1 MKSDAVPT
9 FSVSQIPFSAPGSL
23 LNLSPVLGENAVSP
37 DVHLITHRGGTNPVL
52 RLVPH
57 LDGTPV
63 DTVWEAD
70 PVRLRWVHDRGLIEA
85 AFESVDTVRI
95 RGWGLSLRLL
105 AFRQTLSAHSGT
117 YCFTDPVDGSAVFT
131 DYESGHRYRISTL
144 RGRCEL
150 FGDGVLGT
158 AERGTVVTAGDT
170 GAWEIVI
177 EEFPT
182 ARPPYRQ
189 ARTFEEIC
197 QDAAAEFGQFLND
210 VAPWRSDHTPAA
222 ALAAYVLWSAIVR
235 PAGYLR
241 RPAVLMSKHW
251 MDKVWSWD
259 HCFNAIALAKGRPD
273 LALDQFLIPFD
284 HQSESGALPDSVCQ
298 WGVLTNFVKPPIHGW
313 ALRRLRSRLP
323 LDLDPGTLADIY
335 SKLSAWTRFWLD
347 HRRAPG
353 QQLPH
358 YQHGNDSGWDNA
370 TVFDAARV
378 LQTADLSAFLVGQVR
393 ELAALAAELH
403 RPAEQHVWADTAD
416 RLQQAMFDQL
426 WNGRRFAA
434 RAPATG
440 LLSSAQS
447 LLNLMPITLGE
458 HLPAVAAGPI
468 VESLETHLTE
478 WGLATEDPSSGRY
491 QADGYWRGPIWAP
504 STVLVEDGL
513 RRAGVGRLADE
524 VSHRFRRLC
533 EKSGFAENFDAI
545 TGDGLRDRAYTWT
558 ASAYLT
564 LAGDAAA
571 RRTPGDPRA
580 ADT

>member
-1 MKSDAVPT
+1 MRRQALPT
-9 FSVSQIPFSAPGSL
+9 FSVSQVPFSAPGSL
-23 LNLSPVLGENAVSP
+23 LNLSPVLGEGVVSA

-52 RLVPH
+52 RLVPLH
-57 LDGTPV
+57 DGSPV
-63 DTVWEAD
+63 GTEWEAD
-70 PVRLRWVHDRGLIEA
+70 PARLQWVHDRGLIEA
-85 AFESVDTVRI
+85 AFESADTVRM
-95 RGWGLSLRLL
+95 RGQSLGLRLL

-131 DYESGHRYRISTL
+131 DYESGRRYRISTL

-150 FGDGVLGT
+150 VGGGVLGA
-158 AERGTVVTAGDT
+158 AERGAVVTAGET
-170 GAWEIVI
+170 GSWEIVI

-182 ARPPYRQ
+182 ARPPYRPT
-189 ARTFEEIC
+189 RSFEEIC
-197 QDAAAEFGQFLND
+197 QDAATGFGQFLDD
-210 VAPWRSDHTPAA
+210 VAPWRSDDTPAA

-235 PAGYLR
+235 PAGYLG

-259 HCFNAIALAKGRPD
+259 HCFNAIALATGRPD
-273 LALDQFLIPFD
+273 LALDQFLLPFD

-323 LDLDPGTLADIY
+323 EDLDTGTLADIY
-335 SKLSAWTRFWLD
+335 AKLSAWTHFWLD
-347 HRRAPG
+347 HRRVPG
-353 QQLPH
+353 QELPY

-370 TVFDAARV
+370 TVFDASRV
-378 LQTADLSAFLVGQVR
+378 LQTADLSASLVGQVR
-393 ELAALAAELH
+393 ELMALATELH
-403 RPAEQHVWADTAD
+403 RPAEQQVWADTAD
-416 RLQQAMFDQL
+416 RLQQALFDQL
-426 WNGRRFAA
+426 WDGRRFTA
-434 RAPATG
+434 RNPVTEV
-440 LLSSAQS
+440 LSSAQS

-458 HLPAVAAGPI
+458 HLPAVAARSI
-468 VESLETHLTE
+468 VAGLGDHLTE
-478 WGLATEDPSSGRY
+478 WGLATEAPSSSHYR
-491 QADGYWRGPIWAP
+491 ADGYWRGPIWAP

-513 RRAGVGRLADE
+513 RRGGFSLLADQ

-533 EKSGFAENFDAI
+533 EKSGFAENFDAV

-558 ASAYLT
+558 ASAYLI

-571 RRTPGDPRA
+571 RCTPGSRRP